1 MVVDLLWDGGAGAR
15 EVLAKAKP
23 PMTRA
28 SYLAAQRALARR
40 ETYEE

>member
-1 MVVDLLWDGGAGAR
+1 
-15 EVLAKAKP
+15 VLAKAKP

-40 ETYEE
+40 ETYS